1 MTSALNSCI
10 VGIFDMTDRHILHG
24 KKCPLEL
31 ALAIQWN
38 EAVFPP
44 ILCYQWFFVIC
55 AQRESFS
62 TSNTFS
68 SSFPFCVL
76 LIKTRSDKR
85 QTTKVHGSSDV
96 DGHMTDLY
104 IRIVFYYFQTSRH
117 WSSHWNVLSIRIV
130 AYIVPASDHMLYYSL
145 FFDFWIKKKCRP
157 IQVFTYGLP
166 KDTNISF
173 KVRFQID
180 VIWMAHKLII

>member
-96 DGHMTDLY
+96 DRSIYTHCVLLFPDIKTLIITLKCAFDKNCC
-104 IRIVFYYFQTSRH
+104 VHCSSK
-117 WSSHWNVLSIRIV
+117 WSYVVLFT
-130 AYIVPASDHMLYYSL
+130 
-145 FFDFWIKKKCRP
+145 FFRLLNKKKVP
-157 IQVFTYGLP
+157 
-166 KDTNISF
+166 TNSSIYLRTS
-173 KVRFQID
+173 KR
-180 VIWMAHKLII
+180 HKYFVQSSLSNRCHLNGS